1 MQEGI
6 LFFLLQSKSSLDV
19 ERLQSVPSVQTGAV
33 SFLLGHVAR
42 IKIDVLLFKNEDFFN
57 GSFYNS

>member
-33 SFLLGHVAR
+33 SFLLSHVAR
-42 IKIDVLLFKNEDFFN
+42 IKIDFLLFKNEDFFN